1 MSVKISLITFT
12 RNSEKLIE
20 GLLRN
25 VNGVVDEVVVV
36 DGCSSDRTVE
46 IARSYGAK
54 VYTRRPWGYKD
65 SDVAFAINK
74 ASYDWILLLDVDK
87 RLNRRLRGELKDVL
101 STIEGEWSVVEV
113 ARANIS
119 NGRLL
124 YELFWPDRQIRL
136 FKKGSVEVTGIIHGY
151 IKPKGKKYRL
161 PIKYYILHLA
171 PPASLS
177 KLVNYT
183 RYEALEYFEFRRKCS
198 SIRRDLIIK
207 GVYRLAPLTTPLH
220 VLSLMVNQVTKYGY
234 LNVPTL
240 RALLTRAL
248 YDNIVHTLIKTRG
261 KRKTR
266 IARLIEEKGIVRL
279 SSLDREDPRLSTCA

>member
-1 MSVKISLITFT
+1 VKISLITFT

-25 VNGVVDEVVVV
+25 VNGVIDEVVVV
-36 DGCSSDRTVE
+36 DGCSSDRTIE

-65 SDVAFAINK
+65 LDMAFAINK
-74 ASYDWILLLDVDK
+74 ASYDWILLLDVDE
-87 RLNRRLRGELKDVL
+87 RLNRRLRGKLKDIL
-101 STIEGEWSVVEV
+101 STIESEWSVVEV
-113 ARANIS
+113 ARANVS

-124 YELFWPDRQIRL
+124 YEPFWPDWQIRL
-136 FKKGSVEVTGIIHGY
+136 FKEGSVEVTGLIHGY
-151 IKPKGKKYRL
+151 IKPVGKKYRL

-171 PPASLS
+171 PPAPIS
-177 KLVNYT
+177 KLVNYA
-183 RYEALEYFEFRRKCS
+183 RYEALEYFKFRRKGS

-207 GVYRLAPLTTPLH
+207 GVYRLAPLTTSPH
-220 VLSLMVNQVTKYGY
+220 VLSLMVNQVIKYGY

-266 IARLIEEKGIVRL
+266 IARLIEEKGVVRL
-279 SSLDREDPRLSTCA
+279 LNLDGEDPRLSMCT

>member
-1 MSVKISLITFT
+1 VKVSLIAFT

-20 GLLRN
+20 GLFRN

-36 DGCSSDRTVE
+36 DGCSSDRTIE

-65 SDVAFAINK
+65 LDMAFAINK
-74 ASYDWILLLDVDK
+74 ASYDWILLLDVDE

-101 STIEGEWSVVEV
+101 STIEGKWSVVEV

-124 YELFWPDRQIRL
+124 YEPFWPDWQIRL
-136 FKKGSVEVTGIIHGY
+136 FRKGSVEITGLIHNY
-151 IKPKGKKYRL
+151 IRPLGEVYKL
-161 PIKYYILHLA
+161 PTKYYILHLP
-171 PPASLS
+171 PPASMS
-177 KLVNYT
+177 KLVNYA
-183 RYEALEYFEFRRKCS
+183 RYEALEYPEFRRRGS
-198 SIRRDLIIK
+198 STRKDLVIRGI
-207 GVYRLAPLTTPLH
+207 YELAPLTIPLH
-220 VLSLMVNQVTKYGY
+220 ALSLMVNQLTKYGY

-240 RALLTRAL
+240 KALLERVL

-261 KRKTR
+261 ERKTR
-266 IARLIEEKGIVRL
+266 IARLIEEKGVVRL
-279 SSLDREDPRLSTCA
+279 LNLDREDPRLSTCT

>member
-1 MSVKISLITFT
+1 VKISLITFT

-25 VNGVVDEVVVV
+25 VNGVVDEVIVV

-46 IARSYGAK
+46 IARSYSAK

-65 SDVAFAINK
+65 LDVAFAINK
-74 ASYDWILLLDVDK
+74 ASYDWILLLDVDE
-87 RLNRRLRGELKDVL
+87 RFNRRLRRELKDIL
-101 STIEGEWSVVEV
+101 STIEGKRSVVEV

-124 YELFWPDRQIRL
+124 YEPFWPDWQIRL
-136 FKKGSVEVTGIIHGY
+136 FKKGSVEVTGLIHGY

-161 PIKYYILHLA
+161 PTKYYILHLA

-177 KLVNYT
+177 KLVNYA
-183 RYEALEYFEFRRKCS
+183 RYEALEYFKFRRKGS

-220 VLSLMVNQVTKYGY
+220 VLSLMVNQVNKHGY

-266 IARLIEEKGIVRL
+266 IARLIEEKGVVRL
-279 SSLDREDPRLSTCA
+279 PNLDREDPRLSTCT

>member
-1 MSVKISLITFT
+1 MKITLLTFT
-12 RNSEKLIE
+12 RNSETLIE

-46 IARSYGAK
+46 IVRSYGAR

-65 SDVAFAINK
+65 LDMAFAINK
-74 ASYDWILLLDVDK
+74 ASYDWILLLDVDE
-87 RLNRRLRGELKDVL
+87 RLNRRLRGELKDML
-101 STIEGEWSVVEV
+101 STIEGKWSVVEV

-124 YELFWPDRQIRL
+124 YEPFWPDRQIRL

-161 PIKYYILHLA
+161 LIKNYILHLA
-171 PPASLS
+171 PSASLS

-207 GVYRLAPLTTPLH
+207 GVYRLASLTTPLH

-279 SSLDREDPRLSTCA
+279 PSLDREDPRLSTCT